1 MNTKEYLNSA
11 YIQNRS
17 IQRKKERLETL
28 RELAT
33 ATTPAA
39 SGMPHADSPE
49 QQRIAGVVDQIVDLE
64 NEIADDEKKLLET
77 RAHIADVISGI
88 KDDMQLR
95 ILMKRYLEYAS
106 WENIGAAVGTS
117 KRWAIQLHKQAI
129 AKIEKNLHSSLPN
142 HLHFTY

>member
-33 ATTPAA
+33 ATASAA

-64 NEIADDEKKLLET
+64 NEIASDEEQLLET

-106 WENIGAAVGTS
+106 WRDIWTDLGVCE
-117 KRWAIQLHKQAI
+117 RWVHRQHDRAIEY
-129 AKIEKNLHSSLPN
+129 IEKNFRRPVPSQLQASS
-142 HLHFTY
+142 